1 MSLDRDVCTGQ
12 TLGRY
17 ELLIPIARGG
27 MASVWAARITG
38 AHGFQKIVAVKT
50 MLPEF
55 DEDPDF
61 EKMFLDEAKT
71 AARIRHPNVAE
82 ILDLG
87 EEDGVLYLI
96 MEWVDGEPLHLIA
109 REKQARHG
117 IPVALVARIG
127 TDAATGLHS
136 AHELRD
142 SDGSLTEVV
151 HRDVTPANIL
161 VTYDGVVKVVDF
173 GVAKS
178 SANAQM
184 TRVGQTKG
192 KIPYMSPEQARGEVV
207 DRRTD
212 IFALGIILHQLC
224 TGKHPFR
231 GDNDMAT
238 LRAIVDRNPIPS
250 PRQFRADLPEA
261 LEAVLMK
268 ALAKDRLER
277 FATMAELAMALEE
290 AIPAAK
296 RASPAD
302 LGEFMRGLL
311 GTRGDKRRA
320 AIRQA
325 ARAAD
330 ERAAAPPPSGRDVPT
345 SGPTSAWDPTI
356 PSSGQD
362 TNTPSSDQDA
372 ATASVWE
379 AAPLSGG
386 EATAPTTLR
395 DPVVPSVWEANPP
408 MARWDAA
415 PAGAA
420 SWDAPTPISVRDS
433 TTVMMAWD
441 ANTPMSARDSAT
453 VLTPWDGQALLPDRD
468 AGAAPGYPGSNV
480 AEAAAL
486 PGEVLPV
493 EPPLRAGKTPVM
505 VAPPAQP
512 GVPAAPA
519 WSPPAQS
526 AVPSIGWSPPAQS
539 ANPAAGWSP
548 SAQPGV
554 PAAPAW
560 SPPTQSANPAAA
572 AWSPPT
578 QSANPAAAAWSPP
591 AQSANPAAAA
601 WSPPTQSAN
610 PAAAWSPPAQPA
622 HPAAAWS
629 PPAQPAP
636 PAPAAV
642 WTPPPPPPATPV
654 PRADPSL
661 EDLIVPPSPGNDNR
675 SAIGALIA
683 VGLVVLLVVLL
694 FASR

>member
-311 GTRGDKRRA
+311 GNRGDKRRA

-330 ERAAAPPPSGRDVPT
+330 ERAAAPPPSGSDVP

-362 TNTPSSDQDA
+362 ANTPSSDQDA

-420 SWDAPTPISVRDS
+420 SWDEPTPISARDS
-433 TTVMMAWD
+433 TTVMTAWD

-453 VLTPWDGQALLPDRD
+453 VLTPWDGQALLPARD

-480 AEAAAL
+480 AEAAAP

-526 AVPSIGWSPPAQS
+526 AVPSVGWSPPAQS
-539 ANPAAGWSP
+539 ANFAAGWSP
-548 SAQPGV
+548 PAQSGI

-560 SPPTQSANPAAA
+560 SPPA
-572 AWSPPT
+572 
-578 QSANPAAAAWSPP
+578 
-591 AQSANPAAAA
+591 
-601 WSPPTQSAN
+601 QSAN

-622 HPAAAWS
+622 IPTAAAWS